1 MQHTLSRPCK
11 VAEAAAGIDLY
22 AHQPAWILGNIVFGL
37 VALGACLWA
46 ARRVANRSSAS
57 RPKWVQGIVD
67 DLTGASLRRVA
78 RDLEEIDAF
87 GSRP

>member
-1 MQHTLSRPCK
+1 MSSPGKVLPPRANHLDAWWVLWVAVLMV

-37 VALGACLWA
+37 VAL
-46 ARRVANRSSAS
+46 
-57 RPKWVQGIVD
+57 VD
-67 DLTGASLRRVA
+67 DLTGTSLCRVP